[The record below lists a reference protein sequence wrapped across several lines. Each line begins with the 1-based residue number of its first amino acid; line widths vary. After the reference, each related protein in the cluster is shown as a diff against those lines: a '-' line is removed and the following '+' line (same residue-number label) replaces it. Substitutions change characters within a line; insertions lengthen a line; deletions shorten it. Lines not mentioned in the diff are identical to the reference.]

1 MKRTTKSIV
10 SVLVIVLII
19 LIGQSIK
26 DHKKLENNIAKNN
39 IVSDH
44 TQINNKVIKVKRVLT
59 KSTKDFYLEDGDIA
73 TEYTDGSYTIENK
86 KTNTY
91 IFQPATL
98 GDWDYQLKNK
108 EELNN
113 IVDTY
118 LNIQNN
124 TYISVN
130 R

>member
-1 MKRTTKSIV
+1 MKRTIKSIIT
-10 SVLVIVLII
+10 VLVIVSII
-19 LIGQSIK
+19 LIGKSIS
-26 DHKKLENNIAKNN
+26 DHKKFENNIKQNN

-44 TQINNKVIKVKRVLT
+44 NQINNKEIKVKRVIT

-73 TEYTDGSYTIENK
+73 TEYTDGSYTIENE

-113 IVDTY
+113 IVGTY

-124 TYISVN
+124 VN
-130 R
+130 VNK